1 MQNTSPPKHQ
11 MVYLKGLAT
20 NERAFGEFRRVMWTG
35 LYSQVV
41 VMEVPVNG
49 EIGDEVSP
57 THPSLPIGGVC

>member
-1 MQNTSPPKHQ
+1 

-41 VMEVPVNG
+41 VMEVPVGG
-49 EIGDEVSP
+49 EIGDEVCK
-57 THPSLPIGGVC
+57 T